1 MFSKRRLGRDPTFR
15 LLYGLLGLQPNL
27 RLLTSGTHTPED
39 ITWMKHEMA
48 ERWHEQRHGSTYKE
62 SHGAAEKKWPGN
74 PWVGEGEK

>member
-1 MFSKRRLGRDPTFR
+1 MYESDLKWQRFDSDLDQANAWDRLT
-15 LLYGLLGLQPNL
+15 N
-27 RLLTSGTHTPED
+27 GTHTSED